1 MRFDWN
7 SEKNEM
13 LKESREV
20 SFEEIATFLAAGKVW
35 KVMDHPNPDAY
46 PNQRVFLVPIN
57 NYIFFVPFV
66 MEEDVIFLKTAFP
79 HRKAT
84 KQYLKEKQDGR

>member
-7 SEKNEM
+7 PEKNEV
-13 LKESREV
+13 LKETRNV
-20 SFEEIATFLAAGKVW
+20 SFEEIATLLAAEKIW
-35 KVMDHPNPDAY
+35 KVMDHPNPKAY
-46 PNQRVFLVPIN
+46 PNQQVFLIPVN
-57 NYIFFVPFV
+57 HYIYFVPFV
-66 MEEDVIFLKTAFP
+66 IEGECIFLKTAFP